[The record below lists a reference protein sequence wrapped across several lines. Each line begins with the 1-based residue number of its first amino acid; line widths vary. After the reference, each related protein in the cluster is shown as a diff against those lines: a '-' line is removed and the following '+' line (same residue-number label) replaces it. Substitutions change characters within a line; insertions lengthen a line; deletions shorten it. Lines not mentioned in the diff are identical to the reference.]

1 MGLTRTSATPYK
13 LMELAGQLEPHRLVG
28 KATQVVVL
36 KCFHGCW
43 KNLSDLKIFKLVI
56 IVTGAESCDN
66 IRQSFSRWN
75 DDHRTNSPSPSLKMG
90 SSYLLF
96 FVLIFQITSSY
107 LSPPLSLPLI
117 CKHTYTHTRTHML
130 TLSCSHSRSLAL
142 TLSLSLS
149 LSLTHT
155 HTHTTL
161 TPSLLFLLIRV
172 KCRIRYEPGPSQ
184 FTHPLHFI
192 HNLFS
197 CCCCSGNSSGR
208 NKSSQW
214 SRSRPG
220 SIAQLAQVSKNYNGQ
235 KQYITVIVKIPWLT
249 IKQLDLWIIC

>member
-117 CKHTYTHTRTHML
+117 CTHTYTHTRTHML

-149 LSLTHT
+149 LSHT
-155 HTHTTL
+155 HTHTQLSLPLSCFCWFVWSVESDTNPVRL
-161 TPSLLFLLIRV
+161 SLL
-172 KCRIRYEPGPSQ
+172 
-184 FTHPLHFI
+184 THFI
-192 HNLFS
+192 SF
-197 CCCCSGNSSGR
+197 
-208 NKSSQW
+208 
-214 SRSRPG
+214 
-220 SIAQLAQVSKNYNGQ
+220 
-235 KQYITVIVKIPWLT
+235 
-249 IKQLDLWIIC
+249 IICSAAAAALETVLAGTNPLCGAAHALAALLSWLMCPRTITGNGNTSLLL